1 MLSTTPIRPDV
12 LSYLETLRRLPD
24 DIVLG
29 LVGSDF
35 NEAQA
40 NRCIVGWAVRGAIAK
55 RLGLPVEEVGQSGWI
70 YETPH
75 GFATRD
81 WSREAAHLFGG
92 TEAEWDRIFLGVV
105 SKRMPLIEEALA
117 ERLDEIL
124 LNV

>member
-29 LVGSDF
+29 LAGSDF
-35 NEAQA
+35 DESDGA
-40 NRCIVGWAVRGAIAK
+40 RCIVGWAVRGAIAK
-55 RLGLPVEEVGQSGWI
+55 RLGLPVEQVGQSAWI
-70 YETPH
+70 YETPR

-81 WSREAAHLFGG
+81 WSQEAAHLFGG
-92 TEAEWDRIFLGVV
+92 TEAEWDRIYMGVV
-105 SKRMPLIEEALA
+105 TDRMPLIEEALA